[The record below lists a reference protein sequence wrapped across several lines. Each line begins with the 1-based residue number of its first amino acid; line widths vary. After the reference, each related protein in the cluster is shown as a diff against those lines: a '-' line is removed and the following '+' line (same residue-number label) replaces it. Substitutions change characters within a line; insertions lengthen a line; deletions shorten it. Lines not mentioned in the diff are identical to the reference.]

1 MKRPS
6 LPCSKVSRLPSGLPS
21 RWLLAAAVAA
31 AFFSLEALAAQRLAL
46 VVGND
51 AYQNI
56 TKLRNARND
65 AQAVAKE
72 LEAAGFKVT
81 RVFDAT
87 RASFNDQLDGFVRKI
102 EKGDDVVFFFSG
114 HGSQPPLRG
123 PYLLPVDIKVSER
136 SITADGQS
144 LELLLAE
151 LGAKSRFTLAII
163 DACRNDPFRETST
176 GRSMVAGSN
185 LALEAPR
192 GTVVMMAASKG
203 QEALDRLGNGDAVP
217 NGVFTRE
224 LIKSIRQRGIT
235 ANDMLRKVRF
245 SVINL
250 AKSVNHEQWPA
261 IMDDS
266 SADFYFYPPNG
277 AAPFSPPAPTPVPA
291 PVPAPSPLP
300 APSPAPLPRPVPAP
314 APLPAPVP
322 APAPAPAPI
331 AAPVPSP
338 APSVSEA
345 QREYDAWE
353 AAQRSNTRSAIESFV
368 RAFPQGR
375 YVGMAQQKLAGMAP
389 APAPAPVPVPPA
401 KPAAPNPQVE
411 YEVWDKADTSKK
423 RSDYEAYLATY
434 PNGRYA
440 DLARAA
446 LKTAR

>member
-1 MKRPS
+1 MKCSRSPARPS
-6 LPCSKVSRLPSGLPS
+6 SRLV
-21 RWLLAAAVAA
+21 LAIAVASA
-31 AFFSLEALAAQRLAL
+31 LFSLEALAAQRLAL

-72 LEAAGFKVT
+72 LETAGFKVT
-81 RVFDAT
+81 RVLDAT

-123 PYLLPVDIKVSER
+123 PYLLPVDIKVTER
-136 SITADGQS
+136 SIATDGQS

-185 LALEAPR
+185 LAMEAPR

-203 QEALDRLGNGDAVP
+203 QEALDRLGNSDIVP

-224 LIKSIRQRGIT
+224 LVKSMRQPGVT
-235 ANDMLRKVRF
+235 VNDMLRKVRF

-266 SADFYFYPPNG
+266 SADFYLYPTNG
-277 AAPFSPPAPTPVPA
+277 PMPTPAPTPF
-291 PVPAPSPLP
+291 PSP
-300 APSPAPLPRPVPAP
+300 APSPAPAPSPTPTPAPSPLPRPVPAP
-314 APLPAPVP
+314 APLPAP
-322 APAPAPAPI
+322 
-331 AAPVPSP
+331 SP
-338 APSVSEA
+338 APRPTPSPSLSEA

-353 AAQRSNTRSAIESFV
+353 AAQRANTRGAIEGFV
-368 RAFPQGR
+368 TQFPQGR
-375 YVGMAQQKLAGMAP
+375 YLGMARQKLAGMAAAP
-389 APAPAPVPVPPA
+389 AAAPAPVAAP
-401 KPAAPNPQVE
+401 KPAAHNPQVE
-411 YEVWDKADTSKK
+411 YELFDKADTSKK
-423 RSDYEAYLATY
+423 RVDYEAYLAAY
-434 PNGRYA
+434 PNGRYV
-440 DLARAA
+440 DLARAG
-446 LKTAR
+446 LKTAK

>member
-1 MKRPS
+1 MKFSRP
-6 LPCSKVSRLPSGLPS
+6 LTFQPSRLV
-21 RWLLAAAVAA
+21 LAAAVAA
-31 AFFSLEALAAQRLAL
+31 ALFSLEAFAAQRLAL

-87 RASFNDQLDGFVRKI
+87 RANFNDQLDGFVRKI

-136 SITADGQS
+136 SIATDGQS

-151 LGAKSRFTLAII
+151 LNTRSRFTLAII

-176 GRSMVAGSN
+176 GRAMVAGSN
-185 LALEAPR
+185 LAMEAPR

-203 QEALDRLGNGDAVP
+203 QEALDRLGNGDNVP

-224 LIKSIRQRGIT
+224 LIKSMRQPGVS
-235 ANDMLRKVRF
+235 ANEMLRKVRF
-245 SVINL
+245 NVIGL

-266 SADFYFYPPNG
+266 SSDFYFYPSNG
-277 AAPFSPPAPTPVPA
+277 PTPAPAPAPTP
-291 PVPAPSPLP
+291 SPT
-300 APSPAPLPRPVPAP
+300 PRPVPAP
-314 APLPAPVP
+314 APTPLPTPAPAPLPVP
-322 APAPAPAPI
+322 APT
-331 AAPVPSP
+331 PSP
-338 APSVSEA
+338 SPSPSPSISDA

-353 AAQRSNTRSAIESFV
+353 AAQRSNTRGAIEGFI
-368 RAFPQGR
+368 RQFPQGR
-375 YVGMAQQKLAGMAP
+375 YVGIAQQKLSGMAAAP
-389 APAPAPVPVPPA
+389 APAPAPTPVA
-401 KPAAPNPQVE
+401 KPGYNPQVE
-411 YEVWDKADTSKK
+411 YELWDKADSSKK
-423 RSDYEAYLATY
+423 RADYEAYLAAY
-434 PNGRYA
+434 PTGRYV